1 MNNFERPKSI
11 NDTYLFNKLYDNDI
25 YTGAL
30 QTQLNY
36 QLIPKLLNLNPDK
49 IEMSAFSNPDAMP
62 IYDKLNKIF
71 RKSEIY
77 KKLKPLDKSNLN
89 LYQRFLKISES
100 IYICTY
106 FGFDVKNLDM
116 DYAVHKQN
124 AYKVQRYYYV
134 IINLNEKCVIYSP
147 NLIIDESYSFERPK
161 SINDTIDYNILLNK
175 INPYLHKFYIID
187 NFESNTDITNES
199 RKINKYVISNFN
211 NPADLYFKDDI
222 DTIPNKK
229 IQIKVKNFI
238 KNVLPK
244 KEPHYNLI
252 GIYVYNSDQF
262 GNKIQLIRYVINA
275 NSVKIAKTMLNNEYT
290 KIYFDYMINY
300 NINEHNINESDS
312 FGFKKPTTIND
323 VFNYPQAVKRFK
335 NIMPMIKNITITQ
348 NRQDL
353 IKLDKKISKHFNR
366 IIFIHFTDSSIY
378 DKLKLYVDDSFINLI
393 KNDISQLNKKG
404 EKVEYIDILYSK
416 DFGRMIKLVVYHL
429 ITPISIG
436 SSGEEGK
443 FYLNLFYGDEPFN
456 LNESYSFERP
466 KSINDSIKTPK
477 DIWEKFD
484 IPKIYNFS
492 TYNILYNDSSD
503 ILTYMIRSDIDAKL
517 HYENGF
523 NDRTLKGG
531 GIYKKDIIIKD
542 LSKINQKAKYY
553 LDKYNCELYL
563 IELKKPIPI
572 KYFYIGIVIIKLSD
586 NPNDEGEFNDNNYAF
601 TIPIEADNVKL
612 LYKPNLTESVEF
624 KKPASI
630 NDTYLI
636 NKLKPLNEIVML
648 NDINE
653 VNNIIS
659 YLDSNNFTNDYE
671 LFENTYMK
679 GEIKKIFSPADFID
693 YIKRKYFLN
702 SDHTTRYNIKK
713 IAIRYSIEY
722 DLCIVFFNDTLY
734 DEVMYICFK
743 TSEEIK
749 KALDENVI

>member
-25 YTGAL
+25 YTGSL
-30 QTQLNY
+30 CNLRNY
-36 QLIPKLLNLNPDK
+36 QLIPKLLKLNPAN
-49 IEMSAFSNPDAMP
+49 IELSAFSNSDVEL
-62 IYDKLNKIF
+62 IYEKLNKIF
-71 RKSEIY
+71 KESEIY
-77 KKLKPLDKSNLN
+77 NKLEETFNIPNLN
-89 LYQRFLKISES
+89 LYQRFLKISDS

-106 FGFDVKNLDM
+106 YGFDIKRPDADNLS
-116 DYAVHKQN
+116 
-124 AYKVQRYYYV
+124 YKKYYYV
-134 IINLNEKCVIYSP
+134 IINLKDNCVIYSP
-147 NLIIDESYSFERPK
+147 DLIINESYSFERPK

-175 INPYLHKFYIID
+175 INPYLNKFYIID

-199 RKINKYVISNFN
+199 RKINKYIISNFN

-238 KNVLPK
+238 KNILPK

-262 GNKIQLIRYVINA
+262 DNRIQLIRYVINA

-290 KIYFDYMINY
+290 KLYFDYVINY
-300 NINEHNINESDS
+300 NINEHDINESDS

-323 VFNYPQAVKRFK
+323 IYNYPQAVKRFK
-335 NIMPMIKNITITQ
+335 NIKPMIKTITITQ

-366 IIFIHFTDSSIY
+366 IIFIYFTGSNTY
-378 DKLKLYVDDSFINLI
+378 DKLKLNFDDSFINLI

-416 DFGRMIKLVVYHL
+416 DFGRIIKLVVYHL
-429 ITPISIG
+429 ITPISI
-436 SSGEEGK
+436 SSTGEEGK
-443 FYLNLFYGDEPFN
+443 FYLNLFYGDEPFY

-466 KSINDSIKTPK
+466 KSINDTMHIAK
-477 DIWEKFD
+477 DILEKFNTL
-484 IPKIYNFS
+484 KIYNFPIQYDS
-492 TYNILYNDSSD
+492 TMMLSYVV
-503 ILTYMIRSDIDAKL
+503 TSDIDTKL
-517 HYENGF
+517 NYTNGIK
-523 NDRTLKGG
+523 DRILKGG
-531 GIYKKDIIIKD
+531 GKYKKDIIIKD
-542 LSKINQKAKYY
+542 LSKINKKARYY
-553 LDKYNCELYL
+553 LNNYNCELYL
-563 IELKKPIPI
+563 IELQNPTPIHD
-572 KYFYIGIVIIKLSD
+572 FYICVVTISLSD
-586 NPNDEGEFNDNNYAF
+586 NDTPNAF
-601 TIPIEADNVKL
+601 DKLNKENHAFVIPIDADNVKL
-612 LYKPNLTESVEF
+612 LYNSENIKESYEF
-624 KKPASI
+624 KKPTSI

-648 NDINE
+648 NDIDE
-653 VNNIIS
+653 VHNMIS

-671 LFENTYMK
+671 LFANTYMK
-679 GEIKKIFSPADFID
+679 GEIKKIFNPADFID

-702 SDHTTRYNIKK
+702 SDHTTKNNIKT
-713 IAIRYSIEY
+713 IGIRYSIEY
-722 DLCIVFFNDTLY
+722 DLCIIFFNDVLY

-743 TSEEIK
+743 TSDEIK